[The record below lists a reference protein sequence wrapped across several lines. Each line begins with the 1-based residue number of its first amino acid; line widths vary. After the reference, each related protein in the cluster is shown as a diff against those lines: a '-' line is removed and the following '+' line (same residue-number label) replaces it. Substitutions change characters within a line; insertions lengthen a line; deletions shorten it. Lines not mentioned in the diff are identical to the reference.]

1 MAHASYSGSA
11 RAKARATSQQQFP
24 IPRSGRLLRRPLA
37 CFCSAVDTIRVS
49 EYIRWGVRYVVV
61 TAVATSWA
69 QFEPIY
75 NIVTNTP
82 GAIGAELIGATGAPN
97 LNVAFDAMI
106 AALFEFSDR
115 LADESG
121 LIGISMASI
130 LVWIIGGLMAA
141 AAIIVISL
149 GKIGLAMAVALA
161 PFFIPTLMFKATS
174 NLFESWV
181 RFTLG
186 FAMIPL
192 VMAGVIGAIVG
203 IGQGMIA
210 DAAGASKLAD
220 AAGFVIVGVGA
231 VFLTMQVPTL
241 VNSLSGTITAT
252 ANGMAMTMGAAGM
265 GAASVAAASA
275 AANAFKNHVAAPYLS
290 ERHAVAQ
297 AGRDATASGGN
308 AVEARYQERQ
318 RQKEIR
324 QKYARKSAA
333 FAATHGTHASAADRF
348 ANAGQR
354 LENRNARQDRA
365 ARLAPAGAT
374 SSRKRKAD

>member
-1 MAHASYSGSA
+1 MI
-11 RAKARATSQQQFP
+11 RATMAILALTLALPGTHAMAQD
-24 IPRSGRLLRRPLA
+24 RSLV
-37 CFCSAVDTIRVS
+37 CDK
-49 EYIRWGVRYVVV
+49 
-61 TAVATSWA
+61 
-69 QFEPIY
+69 QMD
-75 NIVTNTP
+75 
-82 GAIGAELIGATGAPN
+82 
-97 LNVAFDAMI
+97 VAFDAMI
-106 AALFEFSDR
+106 DTLFEFSDR

-149 GKIGLAMAVALA
+149 GKIGLAMAIALA

-203 IGQGMIA
+203 IGQGMIT

-252 ANGMAMTMGAAGM
+252 ANGMAMTMSAAGM
-265 GAASVAAASA
+265 GAALGRCGRHGGERFQEPCGSGS
-275 AANAFKNHVAAPYLS
+275 LS
-290 ERHAVAQ
+290 
-297 AGRDATASGGN
+297 
-308 AVEARYQERQ
+308 
-318 RQKEIR
+318 
-324 QKYARKSAA
+324 
-333 FAATHGTHASAADRF
+333 
-348 ANAGQR
+348 
-354 LENRNARQDRA
+354 L
-365 ARLAPAGAT
+365 GAT
-374 SSRKRKAD
+374 RGSASWP